1 MEEKHILPVLKRSHE
16 ESLMVSVYSDRN
28 EPEAFSAGFI
38 DALSAGQFVM
48 KHVTP
53 EGIQDGYIIR
63 RTEDVFRVDVGGEYE
78 RRLELLYTL
87 QKQRHEDFITGS
99 VEQASNLFKESPE
112 IAQRRNAVVTVCIDE
127 TESQDEIKGFVKSV
141 NSGGVTISRISHDG
155 SDDGESTFFSDDIVK
170 INCDTAD
177 EKILKLLFDHRHK

>member
-1 MEEKHILPVLKRSHE
+1 MQIIVIADAGGDEMEENHILSVLKRSHE

-28 EPEAFSAGFI
+28 EPEGFSAGFI
-38 DALSAGQFVM
+38 DSLSAEQFVL

-63 RTEDVFRVDVGGEYE
+63 RTEDVFRVDAGGEYE

-99 VEQASNLFKESPE
+99 VEQES
-112 IAQRRNAVVTVCIDE
+112 
-127 TESQDEIKGFVKSV
+127 SV
-141 NSGGVTISRISHDG
+141 QGIP
-155 SDDGESTFFSDDIVK
+155 
-170 INCDTAD
+170 
-177 EKILKLLFDHRHK
+177 